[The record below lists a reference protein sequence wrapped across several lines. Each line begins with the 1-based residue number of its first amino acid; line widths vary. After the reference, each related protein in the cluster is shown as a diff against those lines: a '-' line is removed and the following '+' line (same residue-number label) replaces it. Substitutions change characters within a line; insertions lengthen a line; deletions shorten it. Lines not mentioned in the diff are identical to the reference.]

1 MSTDTP
7 RERRKK
13 KAQQAMENRSKAVV
27 ESVGKSSPAN
37 SFVPAHDGDDVPP
50 MPTAQ
55 TDIPK
60 LAEIKGQAVVQNQ
73 AGLAMPKSPTLSDML
88 AEQRKTAIKEKTDA
102 VNMQK
107 YHALTDALG
116 ALGKMGGAA
125 IGGAIGGNM
134 MDSAPVVGEYQPS
147 RGYIAAFEKA
157 KNANDRLRALDEKE
171 FNLLYN
177 DLKRTEERQDKE
189 QSLARERQWQKEMVD
204 YKTKIDRA
212 TAEGN
217 MKLKAELEAEAAA
230 RAHEYAMEQIAAKN
244 AGSIAE
250 KEIGKKMSDE
260 QFERYNTELIAFK
273 DGTSVSLPK
282 NYYNA
287 VANFFIDDD
296 YITEKNVARYM
307 RDNPTLVRKVLEQ
320 LGHTPSSSAPNTQKQ
335 TSMMPNGFYGGL
347 WNPQQSAGN
356 YVEMT
361 PEQAKQTTG
370 SKSKKQT
377 TEIPDIYQFVEKK

>member
-60 LAEIKGQAVVQNQ
+60 LAEIKGQAIVQNQ

-125 IGGAIGGNM
+125 IGGAIGGNV

-147 RGYIAAFEKA
+147 RGYVAAFEKA

-171 FNLLYN
+171 FQLEYN
-177 DLKRTEERQDKE
+177 QRQKQADMD
-189 QSLARERQWQKEMVD
+189 WQKELAEYNAQQKRQM
-204 YKTKIDRA
+204 
-212 TAEGN
+212 TAEAN
-217 MKLKAELEAEAAA
+217 EYNRRLQREVSMRNFHQKQKLAEIEAQNAIKLQRE
-230 RAHEYAMEQIAAKN
+230 RN

-250 KEIGKKMSDE
+250 KEIGKQISDE

-307 RDNPTLVRKVLEQ
+307 RDNPALVRKVLEQ
-320 LGHTPSSSAPNTQKQ
+320 LGYKTSSSAPKTQKQ

-347 WNPQQSAGN
+347 WNPQQGAGN

>member
-1 MSTDTP
+1 MNP
-7 RERRKK
+7 RQEKAKK
-13 KAQQAMENRSKAVV
+13 KREERMMAKVNEDLLTNTL
-27 ESVGKSSPAN
+27 E
-37 SFVPAHDGDDVPP
+37 D
-50 MPTAQ
+50 TAELIEEKPQ
-55 TDIPK
+55 
-60 LAEIKGQAVVQNQ
+60 
-73 AGLAMPKSPTLSDML
+73 TLSDMIAPL
-88 AEQRKTAIKEKTDA
+88 RENIKQEKTDA
-102 VNMQK
+102 VKMQK
-107 YHALTDALG
+107 YYALTDALG

-125 IGGAIGGNM
+125 IGGAIGGNV

-147 RGYIAAFEKA
+147 RGYVAAFEKA
-157 KNANDRLRALDEKE
+157 KNANDKLRALDEKE
-171 FNLLYN
+171 FQLTYN
-177 DLKRTEERQDKE
+177 QKLKQADMD
-189 QSLARERQWQKEMVD
+189 WQKELAEYNAQQKRQM
-204 YKTKIDRA
+204 
-212 TAEGN
+212 TADANEYN
-217 MKLKAELEAEAAA
+217 RQLQREVSMRNFLQKQKLAEIEAQNVINLQRE
-230 RAHEYAMEQIAAKN
+230 RN

-250 KEIGKKMSDE
+250 KEIGKQISDE

-307 RDNPTLVRKVLEQ
+307 RDNPALVRKVLEQ
-320 LGHTPSSSAPNTQKQ
+320 LGYKTSSSAPKTQKQ

-347 WNPQQSAGN
+347 WNPQQGGGN

-370 SKSKKQT
+370 SKSKNQT